1 MDIVANYRD
10 PKQTVRI
17 KTKVLYAAAKL
28 FLQKGFAATTVK
40 EIASEAGVSTS
51 TMLYIH
57 ESKENILAALVKDI
71 LERQFAKT
79 EELLK
84 GVTDDKMLFYAAETT
99 LQLHIVE
106 SHEHIRDLYNAAYSM
121 PKTTENIQKTITGKL
136 EYVFKDHLPHLQT
149 KDFFE
154 LEVASCG
161 IMRGFMSIPC
171 DMYFTMDRKIRRFL
185 ETTFLIYRVSDE
197 KIEQIIEFVS
207 RFDFAKIA
215 EEVINSMFRSLET
228 EPHWL
233 E

>member
-1 MDIVANYRD
+1 MANYRD
-10 PKQTVRI
+10 PKQTTAI

-28 FLQKGFAATTVK
+28 FLQKGFSATTVK
-40 EIASEAGVSTS
+40 EIAKEAGVSTS

-71 LERQFAKT
+71 LERQFTKT
-79 EELLK
+79 EELLQDI
-84 GVTDDKMLFYAAETT
+84 TDDKILFYATETT

-106 SHEHIRDLYNAAYSM
+106 SHEYIRDLYNAAYSM

-171 DMYFTMDRKIRRFL
+171 DMYFTMQRKIRRFL

-197 KIEQIIEFVS
+197 KIEETIRFVS
-207 RFDFAKIA
+207 QFDFVKLA
-215 EEVINSMFRSLET
+215 EEVINSMFQSLET
-228 EPHWL
+228 TPDWL
-233 E
+233 Q

>member
-1 MDIVANYRD
+1 MANYRD
-10 PKQTVRI
+10 PQQTLLI

-28 FLQKGFAATTVK
+28 FLQKGFSETTVK
-40 EIASEAGVSTS
+40 EIAQEAGVSAS

-71 LERQFAKT
+71 LERQFTKT
-79 EELLK
+79 RELLRDI
-84 GVTDDKMLFYAAETT
+84 TDDRILFYATETV

-106 SHEHIRDLYNAAYSM
+106 SNEYIRDLYNAAYSM

-136 EYVFKDHLPHLQT
+136 EYVFKEHLPHLQT

-171 DMYFTMDRKIRRFL
+171 DMYFTMQRKIRRFL

-197 KIEQIIEFVS
+197 KIEETIRFVS
-207 RFDFAKIA
+207 QFDFVKLA
-215 EEVINSMFRSLET
+215 EEVIDSMLRSLEK
-228 EPHWL
+228 EPDWIKT
-233 E
+233 

>member
-1 MDIVANYRD
+1 MANYRD
-10 PKQTVRI
+10 PKQTIAI

-28 FLQKGFAATTVK
+28 FLQKGFSVTTVK
-40 EIASEAGVSTS
+40 EIAKEAGVSTS

-71 LERQFAKT
+71 LERQFTKT
-79 EELLK
+79 EELLRDI
-84 GVTDDKMLFYAAETT
+84 TDDKILFYATETT

-106 SHEHIRDLYNAAYSM
+106 SHEYIRDLYNAAYSM

-171 DMYFTMDRKIRRFL
+171 DMYFTMERKIRRFL

-197 KIEQIIEFVS
+197 KIEETIRFVS
-207 RFDFAKIA
+207 QFDFVKLA

-228 EPHWL
+228 TPDWIQ
-233 E
+233 

>member
-1 MDIVANYRD
+1 MANYRD
-10 PKQTVRI
+10 PKQTIRI

-28 FLQKGFAATTVK
+28 FLQKGFAETTVK
-40 EIASEAGVSTS
+40 EIAKEAGISTS

-57 ESKENILAALVKDI
+57 ESKENILAALVRYI
-71 LERQFAKT
+71 LERQFSKT

-84 GVTDDKMLFYAAETT
+84 GVTDDRILFYATETM

-106 SHEHIRDLYNAAYSM
+106 SHEHIRDLYNAAYSL

-161 IMRGFMSIPC
+161 IMRGFMAIPC
-171 DMYFTMDRKIRRFL
+171 DMYFTMERKMRRFL

-197 KIEQIIEFVS
+197 KIEETIRFVS
-207 RFDFAKIA
+207 QFDFVKLAD
-215 EEVINSMFRSLET
+215 EVIESMFRSLE
-228 EPHWL
+228 EVPHWL
-233 E
+233 DT